1 MDSFYG
7 GQPGTPFVI
16 KTSFESTSA
25 MEEAFEQDSNYTTV
39 WYGEYC
45 IIDTPNKNDSEN
57 GQIYRR
63 GTTGGEYIGQI
74 VGPASGTPL
83 IEVATPTDDD
93 VFGVKTAVN
102 NKIAKYDDFTNY
114 SPNVYYRNAE
124 KKLVNKTLTS
134 AADTIEDL
142 YTEKFTVDS
151 HNLIAGND
159 ENGGDQIQ
167 WQWVNFRSLDSEN
180 DSFMYVGFTMPYNVI
195 KFTSTTV
202 DPYKDSQPTEILK
215 DNKEENRRPFYQ
227 EWDLK
232 IPKGVKG
239 DSLNNI
245 VIYKAKTEGSNYN
258 LVPVNN
264 EIASTIEKVII
275 KNSDG
280 EFTLGDVRIYRPT
293 AFVGE
298 YDKKTGT
305 TYTTSISSKEED
317 YLSADELKYLFEKEN
332 SVEEQ
337 DNESRQII
345 IYTTEIYDEEIVQKY
360 YIYLGNYNNIANVRI
375 EDDGTLHFD
384 YTYDNSYIKEHA
396 ITTITGISLDTETG
410 IFTITLNN
418 DSLDGTEEYSETL
431 HLPKEVKYDD
441 STGLVSYTY
450 TNGINEDNE
459 PNDITKTL
467 NNGTPIQYIKEIN
480 YCTPKEGE
488 EKGGTITFKYNLSDK
503 NDDSYQLLFPY
514 EVNNTDADLTFT
526 FSNDTKT
533 TFKNS
538 LEKVEK
544 AGITD
549 NGIISFYT
557 NGKDDQGEYKS
568 FSLKEKAQNGTVTN
582 NNFQLKY
589 IKSIGLIGTG
599 INDDKNLQVEYNTGP
614 ETIGDSAINGIED
627 VRIITDPVSG
637 NSSSSLK
644 NLYILYSDKSKRYTG
659 KKTYDDDGSLASTTY
674 PDEDTDNKGYIW
686 TAAYLVNPNE
696 YATYRNN
703 IKYPKDGYQNVYY
716 RNFGSVRDTS
726 GILVGLEITND
737 IIQSDKDVQEKDIF
751 KNADYTSK
759 IDDNLIIE
767 YLNYK
772 YPQSYDDGKVAI
784 YTPPIASDN
793 GDVLRIFYGFDS
805 TVKDKAYKGW
815 FKIGSLADSSM
826 RDIILY
832 QNHGTVSNNLPF
844 LNMDISIPNTSE
856 DGMLNKNG
864 IGLVQFNTPNIPKDQ
879 DPLPTPWILIPQD
892 NKSQGGY

>member
-1 MDSFYG
+1 
-7 GQPGTPFVI
+7 
-16 KTSFESTSA
+16 
-25 MEEAFEQDSNYTTV
+25 
-39 WYGEYC
+39 
-45 IIDTPNKNDSEN
+45 
-57 GQIYRR
+57 
-63 GTTGGEYIGQI
+63 
-74 VGPASGTPL
+74 
-83 IEVATPTDDD
+83 
-93 VFGVKTAVN
+93 
-102 NKIAKYDDFTNY
+102 
-114 SPNVYYRNAE
+114 
-124 KKLVNKTLTS
+124 
-134 AADTIEDL
+134 
-142 YTEKFTVDS
+142 
-151 HNLIAGND
+151 
-159 ENGGDQIQ
+159 
-167 WQWVNFRSLDSEN
+167 
-180 DSFMYVGFTMPYNVI
+180 MYVGFTMPYNVI
-195 KFTSTTV
+195 DFTSTIV
-202 DPYKDSQPTEILK
+202 SPYEENTEPVETMLGKDSKRQP
-215 DNKEENRRPFYQ
+215 FHQ
-227 EWDLK
+227 QWDLK

-245 VIYKAKTEGSNYN
+245 VIYKAKIEGSNYN

-264 EIASTIEKVII
+264 ETASTIEKVII
-275 KNSDG
+275 KNSEG
-280 EFTLGDVRIYRPT
+280 EFALGDVRIYRPT
-293 AFVGE
+293 AF
-298 YDKKTGT
+298 TGKYINDENQKDT
-305 TYTTSISSKEED
+305 TYTTSVNPD
-317 YLSADELKYLFEKEN
+317 DCLSADELNYLFEKEN
-332 SVEEQ
+332 SVEEK
-337 DNESRQII
+337 DNKSRQII
-345 IYTTEIYDEEIVQKY
+345 IYTTDIYDDEPVQKY
-360 YIYLGNYNNIANVRI
+360 YIYLGDYNSIANVNI
-375 EDDGTLHFD
+375 EDNGTIHFD
-384 YTYDNSYIKEHA
+384 YTYDNSDIFEEA
-396 ITTITGISLDTETG
+396 ITTITGISLDTKTG
-410 IFTITLNN
+410 IFTIELNN
-418 DSLDGTEEYSETL
+418 NSLGGETIYSETL
-431 HLPKEVKYDD
+431 HLPKKVEYDD

-450 TNGINEDNE
+450 TNGVNENKE
-459 PNDITKTL
+459 PNDEKIIL
-467 NNGTPIQYIKEIN
+467 NDNNPIQYLRGIDYNNPETEVYEYDDAKQEIVQVLN
-480 YCTPKEGE
+480 T
-488 EKGGTITFKYNLSDK
+488 KGGTITFTYNLKKK
-503 NDDSYQLLFPY
+503 NDQGNYIDEYLADSCQLLFPY
-514 EVNNTDADLTFT
+514 KVKNEDADLTFV
-526 FSNDTKT
+526 FSNQTET
-533 TFKNS
+533 TFENA
-538 LEKVEK
+538 LEKIEK
-544 AGITD
+544 AGIAD

-557 NGKDDQGEYKS
+557 NGKDDQGEQKS
-568 FSLKEKAQNGTVTN
+568 FSLKEIAQNGSVTN

-599 INDDKNLQVEYNTGP
+599 INDDKNLQVKYNTGP
-614 ETIGDSAINGIED
+614 ETIDDSAINGIED

-737 IIQSDKDVQEKDIF
+737 IIQSDKDAQEKDIF